1 MSDDSSILWS
11 PDPARV
17 ATANLTRFAKQFS
30 ARIGVD
36 FEHDHPTP
44 TESYR
49 RLHQASIDHA
59 AEFWR
64 ELWSFTSAPG
74 SLGEID
80 YQTGATIR
88 EGVWFPQGQVNFA
101 EALLLP
107 DRLSDSS
114 FAGATAII
122 ARDETGTET
131 TWTRQELFDEVRSLA
146 SYLHSVG
153 IKSGER
159 ICAVVPN
166 IGEAVIG
173 MLAAASLGAVWSS
186 CSPEFGDDAIC
197 DRFGQ
202 IEPKLILTTATAL
215 YNHKTIRPLDRV
227 LSLLHRLPSLQQVL
241 VVGELSESAKSN
253 CSGVALVSWSE
264 VVHANRVT
272 ATNANQQT
280 AGDFEAWFLK
290 RRAFN
295 HPLYIVYSSGTT
307 GIPKC
312 IVHGAGGSLIQHL
325 KEHQLHCD
333 LQPGDRLF
341 YYTTTGW
348 MMWNWLVSGLASQ
361 ATIILQD
368 GSPFAA
374 GPSTLWTM
382 AEQTTVTHFGAGARF
397 YATVE
402 KEQYSP
408 AKHHDLSKLRCI
420 MSTGSPLLETSFDWI
435 YREVSEEVNLASIS
449 GGTDILSCFVLG
461 NQTLPVRRGE
471 IQCKGLGMDVRVV
484 DESGKPI
491 IDQPGE
497 LICAAPFPSMPTGF
511 WNDPDGEKYRR
522 AYFDRYENVW
532 CHGDWSRETPSGG
545 LVIYGRSD
553 ATLNPSGVRIG
564 TAEIYQQIESFPEVV
579 ESLATVL
586 RSDGDEQIVLFVR
599 MAPGYELSRE
609 LASTMRQ
616 RIRSRCSPRH
626 VPVYIAAAPDLP
638 RTISGKLSEIAVRN
652 AISGTTLGN
661 AGALANPES
670 LRFFES
676 WSPTTAL

>member
-11 PDPARV
+11 PNSARI
-17 ATANLTRFAKQFS
+17 AAANLTRFAKQFS
-30 ARIGVD
+30 ARLGVD
-36 FEHDHPTP
+36 FNHDNPTA

-59 AEFWR
+59 AAFWR
-64 ELWSFTSAPG
+64 ELWSFANAPG
-74 SLGEID
+74 SLGEVD
-80 YQTGATIR
+80 YQPGATIR
-88 EGVWFPQGQVNFA
+88 EGVWFPEGRVNFA

-114 FAGATAII
+114 FAGAAAII
-122 ARDETGTET
+122 ARDEAGIET
-131 TWTRQELFDEVRSLA
+131 TWTRQELFDEVRRLA

-153 IKSGER
+153 IQSGDR

-202 IEPKLILTTATAL
+202 IEPKLIITTATAL
-215 YNHKTIRPLDRV
+215 YNHKTIRPIDRV

-241 VVGELSESAKSN
+241 VIGELSESPKPNSG
-253 CSGVALVSWSE
+253 GVALVSWTD
-264 VVHANRVT
+264 VVHANSGAST
-272 ATNANQQT
+272 QANQQT
-280 AGDFEAWFLK
+280 VSDFEACFLK

-312 IVHGAGGSLIQHL
+312 IVHGGGGSLIQHL

-333 LQPGDRLF
+333 LHPGDRLF

-374 GPSTLWTM
+374 GPGSLWTI
-382 AEQTTVTHFGAGARF
+382 AEQTKVTHFGAGARF

-402 KEQYSP
+402 KEEYSP
-408 AKHHDLSKLRCI
+408 AKLHDLSKLRCI
-420 MSTGSPLLETSFDWI
+420 MSTGSPLLESTFDWI
-435 YREVSEEVNLASIS
+435 YREVSEDVNLASIS

-461 NQTLPVRRGE
+461 NPTLPVRRGE

-484 DESGKPI
+484 DETGQAI
-491 IDQPGE
+491 VDQPGE

-511 WNDPDGEKYRR
+511 WNDPDGQKYQR

-553 ATLNPSGVRIG
+553 ATLNPAGVRIG

-599 MAPGYELSRE
+599 MAPGQELSRE
-609 LASTMRQ
+609 LASTIRQ

-626 VPVYIAAAPDLP
+626 VPVYMAAAPDLP

-676 WSPTTAL
+676 WSPTNAL